1 MFLVS
6 FVKTKDMFMEKNKT
20 CKKCFNIIT
29 NDQLV
34 FVKAKRKNNLGDVC
48 IKTHTKGIC
57 KSCYNKDSNR
67 RNSKRKDII
76 NEKRRF
82 RLKNDSEFSQR
93 IKNFKKI
100 SYKKNVTTAI
110 LANARRRAKILNLPF
125 TITKE
130 DLVIPDVCPILE
142 IPILIGKQNYGNSPS
157 LDKKIP
163 ELGYVKGNI
172 RIISMK
178 ANLMKNNAT
187 LQELTKF
194 SENILKYMKDDIVGT

>member
-1 MFLVS
+1 
-6 FVKTKDMFMEKNKT
+6 MENNKT

-34 FVKAKRKNNLGDVC
+34 FVKAKRKDKEGNICV
-48 IKTHTKGIC
+48 KTHTKGIC
-57 KSCYNKDSNR
+57 KSCSNKDSSR
-67 RNSKRKDII
+67 RNSKRKDSI
-76 NEKRRF
+76 NQRRRF
-82 RLKNDSEFSQR
+82 RLKNDLEFSQR
-93 IKNFKKI
+93 IKNFKKV
-100 SYKKNVTTAI
+100 SYRKNVTTTI
-110 LANARRRAKILNLPF
+110 LANAKRRAKALNLPF

-130 DLVIPDVCPILE
+130 DLIIPDICPILE

-178 ANLMKNNAT
+178 ANVMKNNAT